1 MKKCEKCGT
10 ENADEIMYCTTC
22 GTQLKIAAEPV
33 AAPTPAPTPTT
44 AFAPT
49 PAPVAPAAS
58 AKKMDGKTIGL
69 IAAAAVGLIVGIVG
83 IVVAIA
89 ANNKKPETPAPSQ
102 NTNVSG
108 GDEVT
113 VATVSG
119 NNTGT
124 TVKVGPYT
132 MTVPKE
138 YPFETTDD
146 GVIITDPTNSV
157 WAASIMYDDSATYS
171 QVSSNLKKLGEYY
184 TGQGAKNVKTG
195 TAKTGALNYLYVD
208 MITPDDGFAK
218 TLAIFKADTAL
229 FDVVV
234 TDGTTVANH
243 GIIDIVAP
251 IIANAKSGKTA
262 NRDLGFSVTTKGVE
276 TLKIDE
282 AFENMD
288 QTEE

>member
-22 GTQLKIAAEPV
+22 GTQLKIAAEPTI
-33 AAPTPAPTPTT
+33 APAPTTS
-44 AFAPT
+44 FAPT
-49 PAPVAPAAS
+49 PAPAPAS

-83 IVVAIA
+83 IVLAITA
-89 ANNKKPETPAPSQ
+89 GNKKPETSTPTQ
-102 NTNVSG
+102 NTNTSGG

-119 NNTGT
+119 NNAGT
-124 TVKVGPYT
+124 VVEVGPYK
-132 MTVPKE
+132 MTIPKE
-138 YPFETTDD
+138 YPFETFDD
-146 GVIITDPTNSV
+146 GVIVTDPTNSV
-157 WAASIMYDDSATYS
+157 WAASIAYDDSASYS

-184 TGQGAKNVKTG
+184 TSQGAKNVKTG
-195 TAKTGALNYLYVD
+195 TAKAGALNYLYVD

-234 TDGTTVANH
+234 TDGSTIFNH

-251 IIANAKSGKTA
+251 IIANAKSSETA

-276 TLKIDE
+276 TVKIDE

-288 QTEE
+288 QAEE